1 MADRE
6 LAGQSPTEVMLSHP
20 HLFGLQTITPVQR
33 AICRVSDG
41 WAVGELWRDR
51 AVRAALKDALPPA
64 GRAPRMLLDIGAIR
78 TGKSLKASA
87 IAVTRSQTC
96 DISSLRA
103 GEVHPRIPII
113 STSLDNSK
121 IVFGHLA
128 GHVLGSPILSR
139 LVLAQTA
146 ESLTLRHPPTPEHP
160 GGLPIEIRCV
170 AGARAGS
177 SLVGRWLAGV
187 IFDEAT
193 LMLGSADG
201 RMRDLNQDLLQ
212 LEGRMLPGAQIVLIG
227 STVAPPRGPV
237 FSLLHKHWGRPS
249 EDVAAIWST
258 GPEAHPELYTDEYVS
273 ALAPEVRT
281 VCTRRVFLDPE
292 QTWLDYQTL
301 DRAQR
306 EGPEELEPDEAVSY
320 VVATDPAT
328 RTNAWTVVVVG
339 RYPVRPLFRVAL
351 AREWLPAK
359 GEPLRV
365 QDVMREIKA
374 ICERYSTSLVVG
386 DRYMADTIADFAAVE
401 GLEYLNADMKRDD
414 YNTAYL
420 DLKRLFDDGDLEIPP
435 VENLRSDLQRIR
447 RVVGARGQ
455 LAFESGSSGAGRHC
469 DYLPALLRAIVH
481 RPEALEIEP
490 EDRSELDRL
499 AEEDRVPRT
508 DVEGAMGRLY
518 GWH

>member
-1 MADRE
+1 M
-6 LAGQSPTEVMLSHP
+6 SHP
-20 HLFGLQTITPVQR
+20 SLFRLETITPVQR
-33 AICRVSDG
+33 AICRASDG
-41 WAVGELWRDR
+41 YPLAELWEEA
-51 AVRAALKDALPPA
+51 AVRAAFKGAEPPH
-64 GRAPRMLLDIGAIR
+64 GRPPKTLLDIGAIR

-96 DISSLRA
+96 DISSLRQ

-139 LVLAQTA
+139 LVIGQTA
-146 ESLTLRHPPTPEHP
+146 ESITLRHPPTAQHP
-160 GGLPIEIRCV
+160 AGLPIEIRCV

-201 RMRDLNQDLLQ
+201 RMRDLNQDLMQ

-237 FSLLHKHWGRPS
+237 FTMLNKYWGHPDG
-249 EDVAAIWST
+249 ETCAIWST
-258 GPEAHPELYTDEYVS
+258 GPEAHPALYTEEYI
-273 ALAPEVRT
+273 AGLAPEIQT
-281 VCTRRVFLDPE
+281 VCTKRVFLDPE
-292 QTWLDYQTL
+292 STWLDYQIL
-301 DRAQR
+301 DAAQR
-306 EGPEELEPDEAVSY
+306 EEPLVLEPDIGVNY

-339 RYPVRPLFRVAL
+339 RYQTKPHFRVAL
-351 AREWLPAK
+351 AREWLPQK
-359 GEPLRV
+359 GEPLKIPEI
-365 QDVMREIKA
+365 MREMKA
-374 ICERYSTSLVVG
+374 ICDAYNTTLVIG
-386 DRYMADTIADFAAVE
+386 DRYMADTLADFAAAE
-401 GLEYLNADMKRDD
+401 GLEYLNADMKRDE

-420 DLKRLFDDGDLEIPP
+420 ELKQMLDDRDLQLPP
-435 VENLRSDLQRIR
+435 VENLRSDLQRIK

-455 LAFESGSSGAGRHC
+455 LTFETGTSGGGRHC
-469 DYLPALLRAIVH
+469 DYLPALLRALAH
-481 RPEALEIEP
+481 RPEELELERP
-490 EDRSELDRL
+490 EESELDRWSR
-499 AEEDRVPRT
+499 EDRSPSR
-508 DVEGAMGRLY
+508 DVDGVFGRLY
-518 GWH
+518 GWS